1 MNLRE
6 LIPNSDLLI
15 KYAGLQEAASA
26 QRTANI
32 GKSYRFNDVEF
43 LFYASMRQLIEP
55 GRELVVDPWHS
66 AVIDWL
72 KDNKGRNLIISGGV
86 GIGKTVAMQ
95 AIANVVNFN
104 KIGGVKMELLP
115 YYSFKFDGA
124 GGAIRPQTTHL
135 GLDDLGCEEDINDF
149 GNVKNWFAK
158 YVSRNYISRN
168 QTFVVM
174 TNLTAKEMLERYGE
188 RVMDRLVGMCDMF
201 EVANQ
206 KSHRQDGFTFKK
218 I

>member
-6 LIPNSDLLI
+6 LIPNRDLLL
-15 KYAGLQEAASA
+15 KYAGLQEAAVS
-26 QRTANI
+26 QRTANT
-32 GKSYRFNDVEF
+32 GKRYKFIDVEF
-43 LFYASMRQLIEP
+43 LFYESLRNLIEP
-55 GRELVVDPWHS
+55 GRELVIDPWHS
-66 AVIDWL
+66 VVIEWL

-95 AIANVVNFN
+95 AITNVVNFN
-104 KIGGVKMELLP
+104 NIGGVKMELLP

-124 GGAIRPQTTHL
+124 GGAIRPQTSHL
-135 GLDDLGCEEDINDF
+135 GLDDLGCEEDVNDF
-149 GNVKNWFAK
+149 GSVKNWFAK
-158 YVSRNYISRN
+158 YVARNYISRN

-174 TNLTAKEMLERYGE
+174 TNLTAKEMLARYGE
-188 RVMDRLVGMCDMF
+188 RVMDRLVGMCDMY
-201 EVANQ
+201 EVTNQ

>member
-6 LIPNSDLLI
+6 LIPNIDLLI
-15 KYAGLQEAASA
+15 KYAGLQEATAE

-32 GKSYRFNDVEF
+32 GKRYRFMDVEF
-43 LFYASMRQLIEP
+43 LFYESLRNLIEP

-66 AVIDWL
+66 VVIDWL
-72 KDNKGRNLIISGGV
+72 KYNKGRNLIISGGV

-95 AIANVVNFN
+95 AIANVINFN
-104 KIGGVKMELLP
+104 NIGGVKMELLP

-135 GLDDLGCEEDINDF
+135 GLDDLGCEEDENDF

-174 TNLTAKEMLERYGE
+174 TNLTAKEMLARYGE
-188 RVMDRLVGMCDMF
+188 RVMDRLVGTCDMF
-201 EVANQ
+201 EVTNQ

>member
-1 MNLRE
+1 MNLKEILPNKELRE
-6 LIPNSDLLI
+6 
-15 KYAGLQEAASA
+15 KYAGLQEVAAS
-26 QRTANI
+26 QRIAKI
-32 GKSYRFNDVEF
+32 GKSYQFDDVEY
-43 LFYASMRQLIEP
+43 LFYTSMRQLIEP
-55 GRELVVDPWHS
+55 GRELIVDPWHS
-66 AVIDWL
+66 VVIDWL
-72 KDNKGRNLIISGGV
+72 KDNQGRNLIISGGV
-86 GIGKTVAMQ
+86 GIGKTAALK

-104 KIGGVKMELLP
+104 KIKGVEMELLP

-124 GGAIRPQTTHL
+124 GGAIRPQTSHI
-135 GLDDLGCEEDINDF
+135 GIDDLGCEEDINDF
-149 GNVKNWFAK
+149 GIVKNWFGK

-174 TNLTAKEMLERYGE
+174 TNLTAKEMLARYGE
-188 RVMDRLVGMCDMF
+188 RVMDRLVGTCDMF

>member
-6 LIPNSDLLI
+6 LIPNSDLLK
-15 KYAGLQEAASA
+15 KYAGLQEAAAA

-32 GKSYRFNDVEF
+32 GKRYQFRDVEF
-43 LFYASMRQLIEP
+43 LFYESLRNLIEP

-66 AVIDWL
+66 VAIDWL

-95 AIANVVNFN
+95 AIANVINFN
-104 KIGGVKMELLP
+104 NIGGVKMELLP

-124 GGAIRPQTTHL
+124 GGAIRPQTSHI
-135 GLDDLGCEEDINDF
+135 GLDDLGCEDDVNDF

-188 RVMDRLVGMCDMF
+188 RVMDRLVGTCDMF

-206 KSHRQDGFTFKK
+206 KSHRRDGFTFKK

>member
-6 LIPNSDLLI
+6 LIPNRDLLL

-26 QRTANI
+26 QRTANN
-32 GKSYRFNDVEF
+32 GKRYRFMDVEF
-43 LFYASMRQLIEP
+43 LFYESLRNLIEP

-66 AVIDWL
+66 AVIEWL
-72 KDNKGRNLIISGGV
+72 KDNHGRNLIISGGV

-95 AIANVVNFN
+95 AIENVINFN
-104 KIGGVKMELLP
+104 NIGGVKMEILP

-124 GGAIRPQTTHL
+124 GGAIRPQTSHL
-135 GLDDLGCEEDINDF
+135 GLDDLGCEEDENDF
-149 GNVKNWFAK
+149 GTVKNWFAK

-174 TNLTAKEMLERYGE
+174 TNLTAKEMLARYGE
-188 RVMDRLVGMCDMF
+188 RVMDRLVGMCDMY
-201 EVANQ
+201 EVTNQ